1 MQRVTRGINGLF
13 VNFSVDVI
21 PDLDRQTRS
30 VGVMPVPKLR
40 RKLLAVQ
47 YYFLII
53 RKAHLRSVH
62 QTNCVFD
69 VEIERPLHFGTLWA
83 TCAVVCPLLSAF
95 TDRKQ

>member
-40 RKLLAVQ
+40 RKFLAVQ
-47 YYFLII
+47 YYFLISSHGSI
-53 RKAHLRSVH
+53 HASRVW
-62 QTNCVFD
+62 
-69 VEIERPLHFGTLWA
+69 P
-83 TCAVVCPLLSAF
+83 
-95 TDRKQ
+95 TDHPFAASRISM